1 MRKKI
6 VVVSGVIMVILAIA
20 LTAFF
25 FLRGNGSKDDFCL
38 YLKEGELFYTDF
50 SKEDIVKI
58 SPRPLY
64 DTTSPPPYDMKAQPA
79 QPLYDADVIYPG
91 IAMIAS
97 DFGSR
102 IAFSDDGKRIFFSDG
117 FNNPF
122 DSGTLY
128 YRDIDK
134 KDEDAKEID
143 SKVTT
148 YAINSE
154 GTRVAYIV
162 NNLEYTYSAQP
173 GSEIN
178 FPSGADNELF
188 LHDLTDKEKIADNVI
203 YFDVTA
209 DLNKIGYLN
218 YMGDYYLW
226 RANEGTVT
234 LANEVCQIIYV
245 AEDLSVFYYL
255 KGNSLYRQTEDG
267 EHETLI
273 ASDVSRVIAIYDSGE
288 IYYTKIE
295 QAGKTLMNY
304 VTDDLVSVDATLT
317 EPVHPGYPDEPT
329 CPSRID
335 YDTEAE
341 YEAAWDQ
348 YEIDIA
354 AYIDACQQIDG
365 INNAKLGNYY
375 AKLERDRL
383 REDLKSET
391 IITDYTLYFFDG
403 TEATVVADGVNGE
416 SHVFWANEK
425 PVIVFSACSEPV
437 DLKIKLSEISAA
449 FEVADP
455 VWEALE
461 ASSDRYIAAGS
472 TLSVIEQTNASYF
485 IVSSD
490 GSAVFFLDNMSEKG
504 DGDLYKINIT
514 DDQIGERELYDS
526 DVSDHS
532 IFFDDDHI
540 VYYKSVR
547 DDENMGDLF
556 VDGEEI
562 DFAVD
567 IRFRPRLE
575 NGAVFYFTYWNEK
588 MNRGT
593 LKMFKNGNRT
603 RVSDVLYDYTV
614 TRNGDI
620 LYLHNYDIS
629 SYAGTLSLYNEGN
642 PKKIDDD
649 VFALIAVNEYGIRRR
664 FHYVITR

>member
-1 MRKKI
+1 
-6 VVVSGVIMVILAIA
+6 MV
-20 LTAFF
+20 
-25 FLRGNGSKDDFCL
+25 
-38 YLKEGELFYTDF
+38 
-50 SKEDIVKI
+50 
-58 SPRPLY
+58 
-64 DTTSPPPYDMKAQPA
+64 
-79 QPLYDADVIYPG
+79 
-91 IAMIAS
+91 
-97 DFGSR
+97 
-102 IAFSDDGKRIFFSDG
+102 
-117 FNNPF
+117 
-122 DSGTLY
+122 
-128 YRDIDK
+128 
-134 KDEDAKEID
+134 
-143 SKVTT
+143 
-148 YAINSE
+148 
-154 GTRVAYIV
+154 
-162 NNLEYTYSAQP
+162 
-173 GSEIN
+173 
-178 FPSGADNELF
+178 
-188 LHDLTDKEKIADNVI
+188 
-203 YFDVTA
+203 
-209 DLNKIGYLN
+209 
-218 YMGDYYLW
+218 
-226 RANEGTVT
+226 
-234 LANEVCQIIYV
+234 
-245 AEDLSVFYYL
+245 
-255 KGNSLYRQTEDG
+255 
-267 EHETLI
+267 
-273 ASDVSRVIAIYDSGE
+273 
-288 IYYTKIE
+288 
-295 QAGKTLMNY
+295 
-304 VTDDLVSVDATLT
+304 
-317 EPVHPGYPDEPT
+317 
-329 CPSRID
+329 
-335 YDTEAE
+335 
-341 YEAAWDQ
+341 
-348 YEIDIA
+348 
-354 AYIDACQQIDG
+354 
-365 INNAKLGNYY
+365 
-375 AKLERDRL
+375 

-391 IITDYTLYFFDG
+391 IITDYTLYYFDG

-514 DDQIGERELYDS
+514 DDQIGERELNDS

-629 SYAGTLSLYNEGN
+629 SYAGTLSLYNDGN